1 MEPDP
6 SKLLQPPDS
15 IEEEYL
21 PHNIKKVASREII
34 VPVVE
39 NDVDLDTVREYISQM
54 KENKEIDKES
64 SNKATTG
71 SKLADFDSAGIGE
84 REEIEI
90 LPIHSLE
97 TKEKF
102 IEEYKRRLE
111 ISENK
116 FNMSKEAINLSDP
129 EKALLYAT
137 EASSIL
143 YEQFI
148 LGCKKFEEGIKY
160 RVILEQKI
168 KCILSIATIQYKQKN
183 YREAIRALNSVFLK
197 ISK

>member
-148 LGCKKFEEGIKY
+148 LVKM
-160 RVILEQKI
+160 
-168 KCILSIATIQYKQKN
+168 
-183 YREAIRALNSVFLK
+183 AIRYK
-197 ISK
+197 IVKINK